1 MNRIKTSSTLI
12 LIVLIM
18 AGSLILF
25 IERATAQ
32 EYQDEVKLYL
42 HRAGGGTM
50 STIPPVLDPRERLE
64 IMTIGTTNVY
74 NLTYPL
80 TRELSITGN
89 RSGSDMTMKLF
100 LIGSTAIG
108 VTPSHVL
115 DVRVIEIE
123 ANEQENQIAANRF
136 EGESMLEDEL
146 DLIFTSSSSV
156 TLKEGSRLHLRIM
169 LEGDSTLGF
178 SYSYYGTPESSHIS
192 LKAEPIREEDLSL
205 DLMDSEGGEL
215 EELLPNGPDSART
228 FDASVMVVDA
238 FGAYDIE
245 GINLLLSSG
254 SGNSIWNLTDTP
266 DESGGEMNAYLN
278 ISHTIPEGTPEGEY
292 TLTVTVTSRTGQ
304 MIIDDTTLLVAS
316 GLQVTLQDPER
327 EADAGSVLE
336 FSVAILNGGEGTDRV
351 TFSHNTKL
359 GWSIED
365 PDPIEIN
372 GGDTNSVSFRV
383 QVPIRSSL
391 GDEDIIDLNIQ
402 SRNADKTYSREAR
415 VTVVSVAEFGVEVV
429 GESTKAV
436 VSGGGSQ
443 FSINIINIEDA
454 ESTFEVGVEDMP
466 QGWSVSYSGSNGSTQ
481 GSLFILKMDGDSEG
495 TVDMNIMT
503 SSDSDGVFPI
513 STFVRKQG
521 ETEKRSVYLKLRVV
535 DPTRDVL
542 MLMDTT
548 DTKQSARVGSNN
560 PIEYSEVFFTLEFY
574 NPSLTESRIRIN
586 VFGPTGWDLEYD
598 YGSLDLLPGESSS
611 WNISIG
617 PRDGELYEPDP
628 YEVRVEVDGGSIGTF
643 DSVLKVELKMIT
655 SIRIDPEKDVFDI
668 VQGKEAMVNVSFIN
682 HGNYEA
688 ELDITLE
695 FPDQLEISYET
706 TTLTLQPE
714 DQGTVRFKVKV
725 MDAGDQGGLTFTI
738 GYDIDG
744 IKGSRDIAVFPLK
757 EGSENAGP
765 NFIWIG
771 AAILAI
777 IVIGAV
783 GFFLYSKYYRTG
795 ENNKGPVPEKK
806 NEPLGQVRI
815 SAVPQKSV
823 ESGRPVRPP
832 RSASVEKADD
842 IANSLLGEDL
852 DKREISGGV
861 TVEADRAHEVVTAE
875 IME

>member
-1 MNRIKTSSTLI
+1 MLLHLLGSSGPAITPQHTLDI
-12 LIVLIM
+12 RVVEIT
-18 AGSLILF
+18 
-25 IERATAQ
+25 E
-32 EYQDEVKLYL
+32 D
-42 HRAGGGTM
+42 GG
-50 STIPPVLDPRERLE
+50 
-64 IMTIGTTNVY
+64 
-74 NLTYPL
+74 
-80 TRELSITGN
+80 
-89 RSGSDMTMKLF
+89 
-100 LIGSTAIG
+100 
-108 VTPSHVL
+108 
-115 DVRVIEIE
+115 
-123 ANEQENQIAANRF
+123 ENQLAANRF
-136 EGESMLEDEL
+136 EGTSMLEDDLE
-146 DLIFTSSSSV
+146 LIFTSSMGGSITSGSFIQLR
-156 TLKEGSRLHLRIM
+156 LK
-169 LEGDSTLGF
+169 LEGNPGLIYGF
-178 SYSYYGTPESSHIS
+178 SFGYYGTSDSSYLS
-192 LKAEPIREEDLSL
+192 FRSRPLQNEDLSL
-205 DLMDSEGGEL
+205 NLMDSEGGEL

-228 FDASVMVVDA
+228 FEASVLVSDA

-245 GINLLLSSG
+245 GINFLLSSG
-254 SGNSIWNLTDTP
+254 SGNIIWNLTDTP
-266 DESGGEMNAYLN
+266 EENGGEKDAYLN
-278 ISHTIPEGTPEGEY
+278 RSHTIPEGTPEGEY
-292 TLTVTVTSRTGQ
+292 TLTVTVYSRTGQ
-304 MIIDDTTLLVAS
+304 MIYDDTKLLVAS

-365 PDPIEIN
+365 PDPIEII
-372 GGDTNSVSFRV
+372 GGDTSSVSFRV

-454 ESTFEVGVEDMP
+454 ESTFEIGVEDIP

-481 GSLFILKMDGDSEG
+481 GSLFILDMGGDSEG

-521 ETEKRSVYLKLRVV
+521 ETEKRYVYLKMRVV

-542 MLMDTT
+542 TLMDTT
-548 DTKQSARVGSNN
+548 DTKQSARVGSNI

-586 VFGPTGWDLEYD
+586 VFGPTSWDLEYD

-611 WNISIG
+611 WNISIR

-643 DSVLKVELKMIT
+643 DSVLKVELKKIT
-655 SIRIDPEKDVFDI
+655 SIRIDPEQDIFDI
-668 VQGKEAMVNVSFIN
+668 VQGKEALVNVSFIN
-682 HGNYEA
+682 NGNYEA

-695 FPDQLEISYET
+695 SPDQLDISYET

-714 DQGTVRFKVKV
+714 DQGMVRFKVKV
-725 MDAGDQGGLTFTI
+725 LDAGDQGGLTFTI

-744 IKGSRDIAVFPLK
+744 IKGTRDIAVFPLK
-757 EGSENAGP
+757 EGSDNASP

-771 AAILAI
+771 VAVLAL

-783 GFFLYSKYYRTG
+783 GFFLYSKYYKSGDNT
-795 ENNKGPVPEKK
+795 KAPVPEKK
-806 NEPLGQVRI
+806 TEPSAQIRI
-815 SAVPQKSV
+815 SAVPPKNV

-832 RSASVEKADD
+832 RSASIEQADD

-852 DKREISGGV
+852 DKREVTGGV
-861 TVEADRAHEVVTAE
+861 IVEADKANEVITAE
-875 IME
+875 IVE